1 MIKRYGETDD
11 IYCRSI
17 NDINDLTEC
26 FNVSMVSQET
36 MKNIEEY
43 F

>member
-26 FNVSMVSQET
+26 FNWSLKKPL
-36 MKNIEEY
+36 KNIEEH
-43 F
+43 